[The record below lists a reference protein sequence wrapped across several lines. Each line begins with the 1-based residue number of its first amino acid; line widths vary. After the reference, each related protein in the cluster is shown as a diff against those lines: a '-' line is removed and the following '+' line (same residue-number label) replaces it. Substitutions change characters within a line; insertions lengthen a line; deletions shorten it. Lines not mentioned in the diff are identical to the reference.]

1 MSTETETL
9 ATLTDAARAAE
20 VAGDWDT
27 ALARLDAAA
36 ARAKAEGD
44 ARGAATAL
52 RSAGRV
58 HFDRGNLEL
67 AAECFEASLAVA
79 RANAHHPETALALNG
94 LAVVAQFRGHL
105 EVAEK
110 LFLQSGEMAQ
120 ALGDEQLSALV
131 CQNTGI
137 IANMRGQA
145 ALALQRYAAAVERLR
160 RLGDEKGTA
169 LVLNNMGITH
179 ASLGEWGA
187 AELCYGSAYELA
199 ERLRDQRTLARI
211 EINRAEMYLTRQNFE
226 AARQAVDHAFQIA
239 GRLGSDS
246 GLCTAY
252 KTYGVLYRETGRPR
266 LAEIQ
271 LGLAL
276 KLAQT
281 CDLPL
286 LEGESYDELARLHV
300 QEGRSREAL
309 RSLNQAHRIFAQLE
323 ARRELNDIEKRLE
336 RLEDTYMRALALMES
351 ESAES
356 PDRFTAGRYQRVADL
371 ACRLAEAVG
380 FCGRDLSWL
389 RIAAYLYDMGRSTIP
404 AAILNKPGALTAEE
418 WEIVKQHPLAADALV
433 TDLGFPE
440 DVRPTIRHHHEHW
453 DGSGYPAALK
463 GEEIPILARVLA
475 LADVYDAL
483 TSDRPYRPAFPP
495 DDALTIMHGEVGRKL
510 DPELFRLFRTIVAAG
525 SVKPAGLR
533 GADRNAT
540 VK

>member
-1 MSTETETL
+1 MTTETQSYG
-9 ATLTDAARAAE
+9 TLTDAARAAE
-20 VAGDWDT
+20 AAGDWDA
-27 ALARLDAAA
+27 ALARLDEAA

-44 ARGAATAL
+44 TRGAANAL
-52 RSAGRV
+52 RAAGRV
-58 HFDRGNLEL
+58 HFDRGSLEV

-79 RANAHHPETALALNG
+79 RANGHEHEVALALNG

-105 EVAEK
+105 DVAEK
-110 LFLQSGEMAQ
+110 LFLEAGGKAEAV
-120 ALGDEQLSALV
+120 GDEQLAALV

-160 RLGDEKGTA
+160 RLGDEKATA

-179 ASLGEWGA
+179 AGLGEWGA
-187 AELCYGSAYELA
+187 AELCYSSAGELA
-199 ERLRDQRTLARI
+199 ERMRDLRTIARI
-211 EINRAEMYLTRQNFE
+211 ETNRAEMYLKRQNYE
-226 AARQAVDHAFQIA
+226 AARQSADRAFQIS

-286 LEGESYDELARLHV
+286 LEGEAHDEIARLHV

-309 RSLNQAHRIFAQLE
+309 RELNHAHRIFAQLE

-336 RLEDTYMRALALMES
+336 RLEDTYMRALSLMES

-356 PDRFTAGRYQRVADL
+356 RDAFTAGRYHRVADL

-380 FCGRDLSWL
+380 FSGRDLSWL
-389 RIAAYLYDMGRSTIP
+389 RIAAYLYDVGRSTVP
-404 AAILNKPGALTAEE
+404 AAILNKPGALTADE
-418 WEIVKQHPLAADALV
+418 WELVKQHPDAADEIVA
-433 TDLGFPE
+433 DLGFPE
-440 DVRPTIRHHHEHW
+440 DIRPTIRHHHEHW
-453 DGSGYPAALK
+453 DGSGYPAGLK
-463 GEEIPILARVLA
+463 GDEIPMLARVLA

-495 DDALTIMHGEVGRKL
+495 DDALTIMHGEAGRKL
-510 DPELFRLFRTIVAAG
+510 DPELFRLFRSIVVPGGPVRSPAPRAA
-525 SVKPAGLR
+525 
-533 GADRNAT
+533 AT
-540 VK
+540 AWS

>member
-1 MSTETETL
+1 MLTESQTV
-9 ATLTDAARAAE
+9 ATLTEAARAAE

-27 ALARLDAAA
+27 ALSRLDEAV

-44 ARGAATAL
+44 TRGAATAL
-52 RSAGRV
+52 RTAGRV
-58 HFDRGNLEL
+58 HFDRGNLEV

-79 RANAHHPETALALNG
+79 RANTHHAEVALALNG

-110 LFLQSGEMAQ
+110 LFLESGEMAQ
-120 ALGDEQLSALV
+120 ALGNEQLAALV

-137 IANMRGQA
+137 IAGMRGQG

-169 LVLNNMGITH
+169 LVLTNMGITH
-179 ASLGEWGA
+179 SALGEWGA
-187 AELCYGSAYELA
+187 AELCYSSAYELA
-199 ERLRDQRTLARI
+199 ERLHELRVMARI
-211 EINRAEMYLTRQNFE
+211 DTNRADMYLKRQNYE
-226 AARQAVDHAFQIA
+226 AARQSVDRAFQIS

-246 GLCTAY
+246 GLCSAY

-281 CDLPL
+281 CELAL
-286 LEGESYDELARLHV
+286 LEGESYDEIARLHV

-309 RSLNQAHRIFAQLE
+309 KALNQAHRIFAQLE

-356 PDRFTAGRYQRVADL
+356 RDAFTAGRYHRVADL

-380 FCGRDLSWL
+380 FGGRDLSWL

-404 AAILNKPGALTAEE
+404 AQILNKPGALSAEE
-418 WEIVKQHPLAADALV
+418 WEIVKLHPAAADEMV

-453 DGSGYPAALK
+453 DGSGYPAGLR
-463 GEEIPILARVLA
+463 GEEIPILARILA

-510 DPELFRLFRTIVAAG
+510 DPELFRLFRTIVVGGTARTA
-525 SVKPAGLR
+525 PAR
-533 GADRNAT
+533 KDVIRA
-540 VK
+540 